1 MNYKYEY
8 DTIDISKGIDI
19 SKTNSSKECYIC
31 HCKYD
36 LDTHFKY
43 EQYLCNGCHGLMQKA
58 MNFNVTI
65 VFVKESDFI
74 IHFWYMSNDVII
86 IMKNSMRK

>member
-19 SKTNSSKECYIC
+19 SKTNSSKECYVC
-31 HCKYD
+31 HYRYV
-36 LDTHFKY
+36 LDKHFKY

-74 IHFWYMSNDVII
+74 IHFWYLSNDVII
-86 IMKNSMRK
+86 IMKNSMKK